1 MKTLREFFE
10 KKERVEGSER
20 EKLFEEFE
28 QEHGIEGLIYDARL
42 VMSRTGDMWYGGSVI
57 LFSYKDLQ
65 ISISAIGDVDVNV
78 FLLNE
83 EGDIVEEDNIC
94 DHSNSGVL
102 GDYLLENGVT
112 SDSEVQWASDLIEKE
127 DYDPSQYKGYKA
139 IVDYSFGNN
148 NWVEVYATDE
158 KEEYYNDDGVW
169 SLDDVLAYDFDELLK
184 EICANVERERNKK
197 LERKE
202 EEE

>member
-10 KKERVEGSER
+10 RKERVEGGER

-42 VMSRTGDMWYGGSVI
+42 AMSRTGDMWYGGSVI

-102 GDYLLENGVT
+102 GDY
-112 SDSEVQWASDLIEKE
+112 
-127 DYDPSQYKGYKA
+127 
-139 IVDYSFGNN
+139 F
-148 NWVEVYATDE
+148 
-158 KEEYYNDDGVW
+158 
-169 SLDDVLAYDFDELLK
+169 
-184 EICANVERERNKK
+184 
-197 LERKE
+197 
-202 EEE
+202 